1 MKTLMM
7 TALMGALLVAATPAL
22 AGRDEALIRQIDQTM
37 AAKRAAQVE
46 LAKQQQQAAQTGLAG
61 ATGQPGKVG
70 PSTEQRQPGR
80 AGRRSFADH
89 P

>member
-1 MKTLMM
+1 MKTLTMM
-7 TALMGALLVAATPAL
+7 ALMGALLVAAAPAF
-22 AGRDEALIRQIDQTM
+22 AGRDEVLIRKIDQTM
-37 AAKRAAQVE
+37 AAKRAAQSA

-70 PSTEQRQPGR
+70 PSTEARQPGR
-80 AGRRSFADH
+80 AARRSFTDH

>member
-1 MKTLMM
+1 MKTLTL

-22 AGRDEALIRQIDQTM
+22 AGRDEVLIRQIDKTV
-37 AAKRAAQVE
+37 AAKRAAQLE
-46 LAKQQQQAAQTGLAG
+46 LAKQQQQAAQSGLAG

-70 PSTEQRQPGR
+70 PSTEERQPGR
-80 AGRRSFADH
+80 AARRLPGDH

>member
-7 TALMGALLVAATPAL
+7 TALMGALLVTATPAL
-22 AGRDEALIRQIDQTM
+22 AGRDEALTWQINHTM
-37 AAKRAAQVE
+37 AVKRAAQLE

-70 PSTEQRQPGR
+70 PSTEERQAGR
-80 AGRRSFADH
+80 AARQSLTDH

>member
-1 MKTLMM
+1 MKKLTM
-7 TALMGALLVAATPAL
+7 TALMGALLVATTPAL
-22 AGRDEALIRQIDQTM
+22 AGRDEVLIRQVDKTM

-46 LAKQQQQAAQTGLAG
+46 LAKQQQQAAQIGLAG

-70 PSTEQRQPGR
+70 PSTEERQRGR
-80 AGRRSFADH
+80 AARRLPGDH

>member
-7 TALMGALLVAATPAL
+7 TALMGALLVTAPPAL
-22 AGRDEALIRQIDQTM
+22 AGRDDALVRQIDKTM
-37 AAKRAAQVE
+37 AAKRMAQLE

-61 ATGQPGKVG
+61 ATGQPGKVA
-70 PSTEQRQPGR
+70 PTTEQRQPDR
-80 AGRRSFADH
+80 AGRRSLGDH

>member
-7 TALMGALLVAATPAL
+7 TALTGALLVAATPTF
-22 AGRDEALIRQIDQTM
+22 AGRDEVLIRQIDQTM
-37 AAKRAAQVE
+37 AAKRVAQLE
-46 LAKQQQQAAQTGLAG
+46 LAKQQHQGAQTGLAG

-70 PSTEQRQPGR
+70 PTSKQLQPNR
-80 AGRRSFADH
+80 PARRYFSDH